1 MFQQSLHV
9 HPGSPPPMRGKV
21 TVSSS
26 SRVMMGITPA
36 YAGKSYSISGASAIV
51 WDHPR
56 LCGEKSGGTDN
67 CTKMLGS
74 PPPMRGKV
82 DPFRHRCRQTGIT
95 PAYAGKRCHG
105 ASSWCRERDHP
116 RLCGEKSDG
125 FTVYL
130 QHSGSPPPMRGKE
143 VDGNQRS
150 LAYRIT
156 PAYAGKRLFQSMSSY
171 PVRDH
176 PRLCGEKPL

>member
-1 MFQQSLHV
+1 
-9 HPGSPPPMRGKV
+9 MRGKV

-36 YAGKSYSISGASAIV
+36 YAGKSYCPGSARDEIR
-51 WDHPR
+51 DHPR
-56 LCGEKSGGTDN
+56 LCGEKLNSGN
-67 CTKMLGS
+67 KCKFQSGS
-74 PPPMRGKV
+74 PPPMRGKAC
-82 DPFRHRCRQTGIT
+82 PACRQPARLRIT